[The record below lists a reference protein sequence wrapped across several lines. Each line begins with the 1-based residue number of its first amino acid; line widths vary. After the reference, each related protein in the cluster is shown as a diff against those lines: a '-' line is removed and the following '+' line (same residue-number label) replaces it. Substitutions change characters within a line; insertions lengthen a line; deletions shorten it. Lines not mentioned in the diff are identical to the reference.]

1 MILEATSDEQS
12 ESDIQRSREPPSDDA
27 YLHVATEPSSASPSA
42 ITTLEND
49 KSGSLDVIQEDTAVQ
64 PKGKEDNEDQPQSPL
79 EISDLIRSDQP
90 SSTGLVSPDYAT
102 ESIPNIPIT
111 DAAVELDKPFE
122 NSTKGS
128 NTTEASALN
137 SISVAPSDN
146 VISAA
151 SDDQKHLTP
160 GAPSNTCEGHT
171 PSIVNSEVASKDL
184 TADPNQHEPDVSL
197 ELTSKSMIEES
208 FDISS
213 RAQHFQPDDTP
224 DGISNPLKETSMEA
238 MATDIQLESQTDT
251 QVTSVTLATVN
262 DGGSEFPASA
272 DMLSEQP
279 QEEQPATELGSIQT
293 ALPPFLDA
301 NPPPASPTSATF
313 EHVTRSPETSEVI
326 EPDDPDVNTQVSP
339 SSLSHEIQPERVM
352 NQFVA
357 SGLQENHLNTTDS
370 NARSVI
376 LPIGVAE
383 APELS
388 VANTASSEQTQ
399 GDQPISE
406 LLSPPSLPAIEADSS
421 EESRAPELPDRDIE
435 SGAEV
440 DAQLASSVD
449 LTEDDHHPGN
459 DAIQLTPSIEPPPN
473 SLSLSMTDEQVE
485 QLGQLESSNTTFE
498 SDIEISNPSP
508 TLQVSSETIEL
519 STPNDSKLDAVVKA
533 DVSPTLDPA
542 PKVLESQDG
551 QAHVESMLESSN
563 MMSESFFEMGNASP
577 TLEAPSDTRVSSI
590 LEDSHSP
597 VLAVEADALSTFDPE
612 PKVLEPQDE
621 HISLSDRAQVTLES
635 SNVTSE
641 SVVEKGTSSTP
652 LTPTSET
659 RDPSPQ
665 EDSNPPISPVESAAS
680 PELDPDMKLESS
692 NSSSDLEPEPKVLE
706 SLENTIQSLDQ
717 AEPTIVTS
725 HAISK
730 SNIEIRN
737 QVPEDSS
744 DTRALSP
751 TDDSNSLAVAVE
763 SDVFES
769 QDANMDLTKRV
780 EATTESSEDVSKSET
795 RDLSLSEDSTP
806 SVAIKSAGL
815 ESQDATLQSSKK
827 AEVTDESS
835 HATSQTVVE
844 ISNPSPP
851 PELSDTGDHLSAED
865 SASPNV
871 AVAADVFPD
880 HGPELEAPKSTD
892 DVVQNQTD
900 GTLESSNVI
909 SESVVDIGHHQPPPE
924 ISSED
929 LLPPDHVTSPT
940 LSVESVE
947 SQAEVFQP
955 SKEAEVG
962 SPPEDLIL
970 PTEVVAADVVP
981 EPEAS
986 KSADESGQ
994 LSNST
999 EATLESLNVDSD
1011 NVVDMVN
1018 SSSPLEATAE
1028 DIPPMADSSP
1038 PSVAVE
1044 SALLKSQEEIQ
1055 ISQEAEVTV
1064 ESSNFTP
1071 QNVVEVPPEVLSD
1084 DKDLPSPQDSSSA
1097 TVAIKSDISCDLNP
1111 EPQTL
1116 ETHDECIQLSSQAEG
1131 TLESPNDISKT
1142 FVDVANP
1149 LPEASSD
1156 TRELLPLQD
1165 LTSAIETVEI
1175 TESTQMSKELV
1186 SEVIV
1191 ESPPPPLELSSE
1203 VSPSDDSTLPTMV
1216 AETDVSPD
1224 LTPRAEEKSTEELVD
1239 LSTNTEELL
1248 SDTKELSPPE
1258 DSTLP
1263 TVPVEVISP
1272 APHPEPE
1279 SLESQD
1285 EATPTLTQNN
1295 DTLESPNKISKS
1307 VFDLENASASEA
1319 LPETKDL
1326 SPPEEPASPTVVV
1339 ETDSSPDL
1347 GTQLEVSKTTEENI
1361 ELSIET
1367 EEVLSDTKDLSPLE
1381 DSSPPMAAVEAEVS
1395 PAVDPESEALEPQD
1409 EATQTSTPQE
1419 DTLQSSNDITKD
1431 IAELENA
1438 SASEALPGSQNTSP
1452 PEDSASPTVVVET
1465 DSSPDLGT
1473 QLEVSKTNEENI
1485 ELSTETEE
1493 VLSDTKD
1500 LSPPEDS
1507 SPPMAA
1513 VEAEI
1518 SPAVD
1523 PESEALEPQDE
1534 ATQTSTPQEDTL
1546 QSSNDITKDIAELEN
1561 ASASEALPGSQ
1572 NTSPPEDSASPTVV
1586 VETDSSPDLGT

>member
-1 MILEATSDEQS
+1 
-12 ESDIQRSREPPSDDA
+12 
-27 YLHVATEPSSASPSA
+27 
-42 ITTLEND
+42 
-49 KSGSLDVIQEDTAVQ
+49 
-64 PKGKEDNEDQPQSPL
+64 
-79 EISDLIRSDQP
+79 
-90 SSTGLVSPDYAT
+90 
-102 ESIPNIPIT
+102 
-111 DAAVELDKPFE
+111 
-122 NSTKGS
+122 
-128 NTTEASALN
+128 
-137 SISVAPSDN
+137 
-146 VISAA
+146 
-151 SDDQKHLTP
+151 
-160 GAPSNTCEGHT
+160 
-171 PSIVNSEVASKDL
+171 
-184 TADPNQHEPDVSL
+184 
-197 ELTSKSMIEES
+197 
-208 FDISS
+208 
-213 RAQHFQPDDTP
+213 
-224 DGISNPLKETSMEA
+224 
-238 MATDIQLESQTDT
+238 
-251 QVTSVTLATVN
+251 
-262 DGGSEFPASA
+262 
-272 DMLSEQP
+272 MLSEQA
-279 QEEQPATELGSIQT
+279 QEEQPATVPGSIQT

-301 NPPPASPTSATF
+301 NPADASPSSATF

-947 SQAEVFQP
+947 SQAEVSQP
-955 SKEAEVG
+955 SKEAEVE
-962 SPPEDLIL
+962 SPPKDLIL
-970 PTEVVAADVVP
+970 PSEVVAADVVP

-994 LSNST
+994 LLNST
-999 EATLESLNVDSD
+999 EATLESLNVDSN

-1018 SSSPLEATAE
+1018 SFSPLEATAE
-1028 DIPPMADSSP
+1028 DIPPMADFSSP
-1038 PSVAVE
+1038 AVAVK
-1044 SALLKSQEEIQ
+1044 SALLESQEEIQ

-1071 QNVVEVPPEVLSD
+1071 QNVVEVPLEVLSD

-1097 TVAIKSDISCDLNP
+1097 TVAIKSDVSCDLKP

-1116 ETHDECIQLSSQAEG
+1116 VTHDECIRLSTQAE
-1131 TLESPNDISKT
+1131 
-1142 FVDVANP
+1142 
-1149 LPEASSD
+1149 
-1156 TRELLPLQD
+1156 D

-1175 TESTQMSKELV
+1175 AESTQMPKDLV

-1191 ESPPPPLELSSE
+1191 KSPPPPLEVSSE
-1203 VSPSDDSTLPTMV
+1203 VPPSDDSTLPTMV

-1239 LSTNTEELL
+1239 PSTNTEELL

-1272 APHPEPE
+1272 DPHPEPE

-1307 VFDLENASASEA
+1307 VFDLETASASEA

-1367 EEVLSDTKDLSPLE
+1367 EVLSDTKDLSPLK

-1465 DSSPDLGT
+1465 DSSPDLALDPRKWSLLKKPLICQFT
-1473 QLEVSKTNEENI
+1473 LKKYHLKRRTFHLQKIRLSLRPLLQLMSCLMSTLSLRHQILKT
-1485 ELSTETEE
+1485 
-1493 VLSDTKD
+1493 K
-1500 LSPPEDS
+1500 PF
-1507 SPPMAA
+1507 
-1513 VEAEI
+1513 
-1518 SPAVD
+1518 
-1523 PESEALEPQDE
+1523 
-1534 ATQTSTPQEDTL
+1534 
-1546 QSSNDITKDIAELEN
+1546 
-1561 ASASEALPGSQ
+1561 
-1572 NTSPPEDSASPTVV
+1572 
-1586 VETDSSPDLGT
+1586 